1 MSYQMM
7 FIVNAVV
14 LALFG
19 GAFMIMPEFVLA
31 QFKSETY
38 IATMYLARFM
48 GGTLVLGG
56 LLLWF
61 LQDIVAKKQKIIA
74 FLLLASSIGGFVLT
88 LFGMTSIG
96 VLRANGWVLL
106 VIFGLFSLIYAYMLF
121 LQPKPAPAKASA
133 PRKPKPAA
141 PAANS
146 GQQPQ

>member
-19 GAFMIMPEFVLA
+19 GAFMIMPEFVLT

-38 IATMYLARFM
+38 VATMYLARFM
-48 GGTLVLGG
+48 GGSLALGG

-121 LQPKPAPAKASA
+121 LQPKPAPSKASA

-141 PAANS
+141 PAANN